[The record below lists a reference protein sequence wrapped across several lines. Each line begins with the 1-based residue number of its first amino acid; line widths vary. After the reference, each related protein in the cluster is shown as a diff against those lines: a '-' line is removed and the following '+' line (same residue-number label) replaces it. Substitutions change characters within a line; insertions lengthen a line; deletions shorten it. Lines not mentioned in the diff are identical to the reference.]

1 MGYNF
6 FLNLVTWCLG
16 AILKRTGGQIGTFLS
31 LSLNV
36 LGLSLVIS
44 RGSRVKMI
52 CEGFMRDTSELG
64 GGSVG
69 IKWNG
74 LICARLK
81 LQLIIVTTV
90 FKTFQKGEC
99 IE

>member
-1 MGYNF
+1 MRYNF

-31 LSLNV
+31 LSSNV

-64 GGSVG
+64 GGV
-69 IKWNG
+69 WVLNG
-74 LICARLK
+74 MVQFALGLNYN
-81 LQLIIVTTV
+81 L
-90 FKTFQKGEC
+90 
-99 IE
+99 